1 LYYYLLAAFVIAL
14 DQFTK
19 WLIVNNLELNERVS
33 VLGEFFQLT
42 SHRNSGAAFGILTG
56 QRSFFLVITAIV
68 TVGLVWYV
76 FRTYRRGQRLAPLAY
91 SFVLGGALGNFIDR
105 LRMGEVVD
113 FFKFRFQFDAF
124 GQAIDYTYPIFNVAD
139 MAIFCG
145 VTLALIQVW
154 REGRAEQRA
163 QAQTQTQTQA
173 TESDESDHAT

>member
-14 DQFTK
+14 DQLTK
-19 WLIVNNLELNERVS
+19 WLIVRNLELHERVS

-56 QRSFFLVITAIV
+56 QRSFFLIV
-68 TVGLVWYV
+68 TVIVAAGLIWYI

-91 SFVLGGALGNFIDR
+91 SLVLGGAIGNFIDR
-105 LRMGEVVD
+105 ARFGEVVD
-113 FFKFRFQFDAF
+113 FFKFRFQFDWF
-124 GQAIDYTYPIFNVAD
+124 GQAVDYTYPIFNVAD
-139 MAIFCG
+139 TAIFCG

-163 QAQTQTQTQA
+163 RTQEQTQMR
-173 TESDESDHAT
+173 ESDDPNDES